1 MTADA
6 ILGVGMIAVATGA
19 MIAGMLGVGMIAAL
33 SGVTISEAQG
43 DVMIGGMLGVGM
55 IAVAQGVVTTVAEA
69 LGAITASHGATPS
82 HIPGH
87 TVRMT

>member
-1 MTADA
+1 MGVTADA
-6 ILGVGMIAVATGA
+6 I
-19 MIAGMLGVGMIAAL
+19 
-33 SGVTISEAQG
+33 
-43 DVMIGGMLGVGM
+43 LGVGM

>member
-19 MIAGMLGVGMIAAL
+19 MIA
-33 SGVTISEAQG
+33 
-43 DVMIGGMLGVGM
+43 GMLGVGM